1 MSTIL
6 EQAARFSERMTE
18 IRRELHRY
26 PEVGFKEYRTSE
38 LIAKTLTETGI
49 EVIPWGGETGVVGI
63 LKGALPGPVVA
74 LRADIDALPLQEENE
89 FDHCSQIDGMM
100 HACGH
105 DFHTAALLGAAMLLA
120 EIKDRL
126 PGTIKFIF
134 QPAEEI
140 NTGAKAM
147 LEKGVLQNPAVDV
160 IFGLHN
166 SPNIPTGQVGI
177 KEGPLMAAVDSTILT
192 VTGIGGHGAIP
203 HMTKD
208 PIVATAAMIQG
219 LQMIVSRQVDPQ
231 EAAVISF
238 GTIHGGNAYNV
249 IPETVELNGTVRT
262 FEPALRAK
270 IPGMMRT
277 MLEGIAL
284 ATGTKAE
291 LTYINHL
298 PAVLNPAALSRWC
311 RGPLAKLFGEE
322 NLVTPIPSMGGEDF
336 SLFQEKVPGVF
347 LWLGS
352 GNAARGISRQWHNPR
367 FDVDEAA
374 LKYGAAALTQLT
386 LDYMAEHP
394 V

>member
-6 EQAARFSERMTE
+6 ERATRFSDRMTE

-26 PEVGFKEYRTSE
+26 PEVAFKEYRTSK
-38 LIAKTLTETGI
+38 LIAKVLTETGI
-49 EVIPWGGETGVVGI
+49 EVLPWGGETGVVG
-63 LKGALPGPVVA
+63 LLQGMPGPVVA

-89 FDHCSQIDGMM
+89 FAHRSQIDGMM

-105 DFHTAALLGAAMLLA
+105 DFHTAALLGAAMVLA
-120 EIKDRL
+120 EQKASL
-126 PGTIKFIF
+126 KGTVKFIF

-147 LEKGVLQNPAVDV
+147 LENGVLQNPAVNV

-177 KEGPLMAAVDSTILT
+177 KEGPLMAAVDSTFLT
-192 VTGIGGHGAIP
+192 VTGTGGHGAIP

-208 PIVATAAMIQG
+208 PIVAVAAMIQG
-219 LQMIVSRQVDPQ
+219 LQTIVSRQVDPQ
-231 EAAVISF
+231 DAAVISF

-249 IPETVELNGTVRT
+249 IPEIVELNGTVRT

-270 IPGMMRT
+270 MPSMMRT
-277 MLEGIAL
+277 MLDGIAQ

-291 LTYINHL
+291 LIYTNHL
-298 PAVLNPAALSRWC
+298 PAVLNPSALSRWC
-311 RGPLAKLFGEE
+311 RGPLSRLFGEE
-322 NLVTPIPSMGGEDF
+322 NLVTPTPSMGGEDF

-347 LWLGS
+347 LWLGT
-352 GNAARGISRQWHNPR
+352 GNTALDINRQWHNPR
-367 FDVDEAA
+367 FDVDETA

-386 LDYMAEHP
+386 LDYMEEHP
-394 V
+394 A